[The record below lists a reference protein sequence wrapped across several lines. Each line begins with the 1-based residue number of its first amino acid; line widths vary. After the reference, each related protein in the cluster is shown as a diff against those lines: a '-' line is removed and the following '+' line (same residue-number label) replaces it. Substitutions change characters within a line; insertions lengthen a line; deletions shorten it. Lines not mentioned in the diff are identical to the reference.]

1 MTDNRLSEI
10 QKVLKKIVLNVCQKG
25 GAYPTGI
32 PGLTF
37 HRRDPENQE
46 GASIYR
52 PALAFVV
59 QGSKKTVMGD
69 RVYQYSEGDCLL
81 VGVDV
86 PCQFCTVNSTRE
98 NPYLGISLDLNP
110 MILAE
115 LCNALPLPA
124 RSNAVADEALSVG
137 NVGEDTYEA
146 LLRLVLLTERPDQI
160 PVLAPMI
167 VRELHYRLLLSDFGA
182 PLRRFNAHQGSSAQI
197 ARAVGWL
204 NENFR
209 ESLSVSE
216 LADYVHMGV
225 STFHRHFK
233 EVTCM
238 TPLQYQK
245 QLRLHEAKRL
255 MLLERKDAT
264 TACFEVGYES
274 PSQFNREYKRA
285 FGEPPHRDTQR
296 ERITIS

>member
-1 MTDNRLSEI
+1 MTNRLSEI
-10 QKVLKKIVLNVCQKG
+10 QKALKKIVLNVCQKG

-52 PALAFVV
+52 PALAFVI

-69 RVYQYSEGDCLL
+69 RVYHYSEGDCLL

-86 PCQFCTVNSTRE
+86 PCQFCTVNTTRD

-115 LCNALPLPA
+115 LCNALPPPV
-124 RSNAVADEALSVG
+124 RSNASADEALSVG

-146 LLRLVLLTERPDQI
+146 LLRLVLLIERPDQI

-204 NENFR
+204 TKIS
-209 ESLSVSE
+209 ES
-216 LADYVHMGV
+216 
-225 STFHRHFK
+225 R
-233 EVTCM
+233 
-238 TPLQYQK
+238 
-245 QLRLHEAKRL
+245 
-255 MLLERKDAT
+255 
-264 TACFEVGYES
+264 
-274 PSQFNREYKRA
+274 
-285 FGEPPHRDTQR
+285 
-296 ERITIS
+296 